1 LNYVRD
7 KSTVIYNTALPVIF
21 GVKKY
26 AAALMEVVKQ
36 RFVLIKFDRIYTY
49 IILFNRN
56 IQLNTRLNLVEVRAD
71 SKEAI
76 FENLDQPGST
86 KPFKVIQ

>member
-1 LNYVRD
+1 
-7 KSTVIYNTALPVIF
+7 LPVIF

-26 AAALMEVVKQ
+26 AAALMKVVQ
-36 RFVLIKFDRIYTY
+36 ERFVLIKFDRLNKYW
-49 IILFNRN
+49 ILLDRN

-76 FENLDQPGST
+76 FENLDQPGSMKT
-86 KPFKVIQ
+86 FKVP